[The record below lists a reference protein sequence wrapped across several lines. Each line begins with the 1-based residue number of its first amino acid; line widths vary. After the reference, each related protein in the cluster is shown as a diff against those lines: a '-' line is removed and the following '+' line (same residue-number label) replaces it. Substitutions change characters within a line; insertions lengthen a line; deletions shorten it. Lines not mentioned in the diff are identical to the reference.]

1 MKNAGAH
8 HAIGIGRRDAIAHL
22 FSIFFIFSWIS
33 LVCAY
38 EASAQV
44 FGPSVEERTF
54 SLEARFISK
63 SKRKSDWNSEAD
75 TQLSHLFGVFHSPK
89 MIRRFRLDPDFVGGI
104 GAPQLPISKSNFV
117 ASKRP
122 DGRYS
127 ITYKANG
134 KVLLHEKVARA
145 LETSGMLEVPL
156 PVEMESFYL
165 KKCTDTHYSSFGDFW
180 YFYDPF
186 KNGCES
192 LSRPPLAE
200 TFVLNLGPSV
210 ERKLDMDVRLD
221 LLRGAN
227 DNGDVFR
234 VDVIH
239 GFESS
244 SRNRRDDGRI
254 NFNAFQKWLKSEG
267 FSLDQAQAYVNRPL
281 NFWTKEITLR
291 SGKVLQVEIRSLL
304 VETAIGSR
312 TRSFAKFIKEAVEN
326 ADVIYYAGHSGL
338 GGNLDIPS
346 LESKVGGFRFASQK
360 RQVFFFESC
369 SSYSYYLDPFRSEKT
384 RKKIDIITNGLSSY
398 FDTGNAMLTN
408 FLASLLDPSI
418 EDTTWDKVLG
428 LIEKDLYGRSYL
440 TNVGGI

>member
-134 KVLLHEKVARA
+134 KVLLHEKVHERLRPRGCWRFHCPSKWSHSISRNAQTLTIRA
-145 LETSGMLEVPL
+145 LEIFGTS
-156 PVEMESFYL
+156 
-165 KKCTDTHYSSFGDFW
+165 T
-180 YFYDPF
+180 
-186 KNGCES
+186 
-192 LSRPPLAE
+192 
-200 TFVLNLGPSV
+200 
-210 ERKLDMDVRLD
+210 
-221 LLRGAN
+221 
-227 DNGDVFR
+227 
-234 VDVIH
+234 
-239 GFESS
+239 
-244 SRNRRDDGRI
+244 
-254 NFNAFQKWLKSEG
+254 
-267 FSLDQAQAYVNRPL
+267 
-281 NFWTKEITLR
+281 
-291 SGKVLQVEIRSLL
+291 IRSK
-304 VETAIGSR
+304 TD
-312 TRSFAKFIKEAVEN
+312 AKV
-326 ADVIYYAGHSGL
+326 
-338 GGNLDIPS
+338 
-346 LESKVGGFRFASQK
+346 
-360 RQVFFFESC
+360 
-369 SSYSYYLDPFRSEKT
+369 
-384 RKKIDIITNGLSSY
+384 
-398 FDTGNAMLTN
+398 
-408 FLASLLDPSI
+408 
-418 EDTTWDKVLG
+418 
-428 LIEKDLYGRSYL
+428 
-440 TNVGGI
+440 